1 MLQETRS
8 LQAFFAIDLDA
19 RAACAMSSRATGSD
33 EKRLARPS
41 ESRILAMKK
50 FSLISSA
57 RAIRA

>member
-1 MLQETRS
+1 
-8 LQAFFAIDLDA
+8 LQAFLAIDLDA
-19 RAACAMSSRATGSD
+19 QAACAMSSRATGSD

-41 ESRILAMKK
+41 ESGILAMKK